1 MQEPSRRQKK
11 ASAESPVAPPADR
24 IRLCALELLRQGGP
38 SALTTRAVCEC
49 AGVTAPT
56 LYHHYGDKD
65 GLLRAVAQ
73 AELLAMFARK
83 QGMKSTGDPLKD
95 VKRGWDD
102 WVEFAIEHPHLA
114 RALQASGG
122 ATTQPLREAA
132 EAIAAGRL
140 ARLATTVPLVLDP
153 PTAARVLVAGAN
165 AVVQMLLDG
174 LAVPEVRALSVL
186 LRDGLV
192 SSLCAFHVKST
203 SSRPERAA
211 R

>member
-1 MQEPSRRQKK
+1 MQEPSRQRQKTK
-11 ASAESPVAPPADR
+11 AASPVVPPADR
-24 IRLCALELLRQGGP
+24 IRHCALELLREGGP
-38 SALTTRAVCEC
+38 AALTTRAVCAC

-83 QGMKSTGDPLKD
+83 QGMKSTGDALRD
-95 VKRGWDD
+95 LKRGWDD
-102 WVEFAIEHPHLA
+102 WVEFAIEQPDLV

-140 ARLATTVPLVLDP
+140 ARLATTTPLVLDP
-153 PTAARVLVAGAN
+153 PVAARVLVAGAN

-174 LAVPEVRALSVL
+174 LTVPEVRELSTL

-192 SSLCAFHVKST
+192 SSLYASQAKCT
-203 SSRPERAA
+203 SSKPKRAV

>member
-1 MQEPSRRQKK
+1 MRKPLPQRQKTP
-11 ASAESPVAPPADR
+11 AEGSVVPPADR
-24 IRLCALELLRQGGP
+24 MRLCALELLSKGGP
-38 SALTTRAVCEC
+38 AALTTRAVCEC

-56 LYHHYGDKD
+56 LYHHYGDKE

-73 AELLAMFARK
+73 AELLAMFSRK

-95 VKRGWDD
+95 LKRGWDD
-102 WVEFAIEHPHLA
+102 WVEFAIEQPHLV

-122 ATTQPLREAA
+122 GTTKPLREAA
-132 EAIAAGRL
+132 EAIAAGRI
-140 ARLATTVPLVLDP
+140 ARLATTTPLVLDP

-174 LAVPEVRALSVL
+174 LTVPEAREVSAL

-192 SSLCAFHVKST
+192 SSLHASQVKFT
-203 SSRPERAA
+203 SSRLKRAA